1 MKSFRV
7 AIFALLLTSLA
18 HARPNV
24 IDEWVRLPPPT
35 DGNWQ
40 IIGSFGVAI
49 DGDWALVS
57 AFSPCPT
64 CTEGETDV
72 AALLYHYTSGSWQYQ
87 GILGTASAGGP
98 VQAPGPRDE
107 RRHRGG
113 LAAGHADLRAHQR

>member
-35 DGNWQ
+35 DRSWQ
-40 IIGSFGVAI
+40 NIGSFGVAI

-64 CTEGETDV
+64 CTEGEFDV

-87 GILGTASAGGP
+87 GTLGTAQRADLYKRP
-98 VQAPGPRDE
+98 
-107 RRHRGG
+107 G
-113 LAAGHADLRAHQR
+113 LAM